1 MSIKIEMLRTF
12 SHVAQTGNLAD
23 AARRLGRTQ
32 SAVSMTL
39 KQLEDH
45 LGQRLFVGE
54 RKTRLTP
61 LGDQIFALA
70 QQQVHD
76 FDATIRE
83 IETSASSP
91 SGLLRIASIPS
102 AAGKLVPSAVH
113 KLTTLHS
120 GLKIDV
126 RDSNTAMVIDAL
138 VRGQA
143 DVGITSAAPNLNGI
157 VSTLLFQDNFGLT
170 CAKQHTYATRKN
182 TISLNEVAMPGF
194 IGNNLCQQIELDEV
208 QAALSE
214 TSVHA
219 HNMFSLIGMLQT
231 CKWFTILPRTV
242 VDDLPGDL
250 AFIPIKGLAAHRS
263 VSALISERS
272 SQRAIAEEFVAIMND
287 LIRC

>member
-102 AAGKLVPSAVH
+102 AAGMLVPSAIH

-143 DVGITSAAPNLNGI
+143 DVGITSAAPNLNEI
-157 VSTLLFQDNFGLT
+157 FSTLLFQDNFGLT
-170 CAKQHTYATRKN
+170 CAKQHRFAKQENPIT
-182 TISLNEVAMPGF
+182 LNDMTAPGF
-194 IGNNLCQQIELDEV
+194 IGNNLCQQIEIEEV
-208 QAALSE
+208 QRALAD

-231 CKWFTILPRTV
+231 CEWFTILPSTV

-250 AFIPIKGLAAHRS
+250 AFIPIEGLKAHRT

-272 SQRAIAEEFVAIMND
+272 SQRAIAEEFIGIMTE
-287 LIRC
+287 LV

>member
-1 MSIKIEMLRTF
+1 MLRTF

-23 AARRLGRTQ
+23 AAHRLGRTQ

-45 LGQRLFVGE
+45 LGQSLFAGE

-61 LGDQIFALA
+61 LGDQVFALA

-91 SGLLRIASIPS
+91 SGLLRISSIPS

-113 KLTTLHS
+113 KMTTLHG
-120 GLKIDV
+120 GLKIDI

-143 DVGITSAAPNLNGI
+143 DVGITSSTPNLNGI
-157 VSTLLFQDNFGLT
+157 ISMPLLRDNFGLT
-170 CAKQHTYATRKN
+170 CAKKHSFATQEN
-182 TISLNEVAMPGF
+182 PITLNDITARGF
-194 IGNNLCQQIELDEV
+194 IGNNLCQQIELDAV
-208 QAALSE
+208 QQALAE

-231 CKWFTILPRTV
+231 FKWFTILPRTV

-250 AFIPIKGLAAHRS
+250 AFIPVRGLDAYRS
-263 VSALISERS
+263 VSTLISERS
-272 SQRAIAEEFVAIMND
+272 SQRAIAEEFVAIMNE
-287 LIRC
+287 LV